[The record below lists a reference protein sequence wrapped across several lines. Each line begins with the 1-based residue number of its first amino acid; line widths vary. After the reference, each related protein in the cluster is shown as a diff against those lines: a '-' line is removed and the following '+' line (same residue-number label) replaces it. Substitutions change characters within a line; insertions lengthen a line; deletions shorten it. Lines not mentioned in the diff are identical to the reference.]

1 MNIMTTGEGKIM
13 EDKLCLVTGAS
24 RGIGYHIALGLA
36 GMGAYVVLVGHNH
49 KRGENASQR
58 INAYTAKNST
68 DFMLADLSSQEQIRR
83 FAEKFE
89 GKHDHL
95 DVLVNNAGGFFLRR
109 EESMDRMEM
118 TFALNHMNYF
128 SLTMSLLKHL
138 LPSGSARIVNV
149 SSEAHRGESMDFDD
163 LQFENGYNAMRAYGQ
178 SKLANLL
185 FTYELSRRLMDTDV
199 TVNAVHPGFVS
210 THLGKQ
216 DSLVRVVMNILHFL
230 FAKSAKEGAQTPVYL
245 ASSPRVEDVTGRYFI
260 DMQAVRSS
268 SASYHVE
275 AAKRL
280 WNISEELSGLD
291 TSKAGLSETHSDI
304 EVSEQE
310 LAKG

>member
-1 MNIMTTGEGKIM
+1 MNITTTDQGKIM

-58 INAYTAKNST
+58 INAYTTKNST

-83 FAEKFE
+83 FAEKFK

-109 EESMDRMEM
+109 EESMDGMEM

-128 SLTMSLLKHL
+128 SLTLSLLKHL

-149 SSEAHRGESMDFDD
+149 SSEAHRGESMDFAD
-163 LQFENGYNAMRAYGQ
+163 LQFENGYNAMRAYGR

-185 FTYELSRRLMDTDV
+185 FTYELSRRLLDTDV
-199 TVNAVHPGFVS
+199 TVNAVHPGFVG
-210 THLGKQ
+210 TYLGKQ
-216 DSLVRVVMNILHFL
+216 DSLVRIVMNILHFL
-230 FAKSAKEGAQTPVYL
+230 FAKSPKEGAQTPVYL
-245 ASSPRVEDVTGRYFI
+245 ASSPRVEDVTGRYVI
-260 DMQAVRSS
+260 DRQVVRSS
-268 SASYHVE
+268 PASYDFK

-280 WNISEELSGLD
+280 WEISEELSGLD
-291 TSKAGLSETHSDI
+291 TSKAGLSETLSDI
-304 EVSEQE
+304 EASEQE